1 MRRRRRITGAMK
13 LITGILLTVWMLV
26 SSLSIA
32 LGQVSDSPIISID
45 GTAIATTALGKYSID
60 QTVLDS
66 IIKNSSVSAGS
77 LYCYKEPK
85 FRLIQKLEAKADYC
99 DSTAAANDSIIHHQR
114 DKIAIQA
121 AFRHTDSL
129 ALASARHTNHEL
141 SSALAWSHEKRKQ
154 DRTLFGVIGTVLLI
168 IGAIAISK

>member
-1 MRRRRRITGAMK
+1 MGAA
-13 LITGILLTVWMLV
+13 LIVWMLV

-32 LGQVSDSPIISID
+32 LAQVSESPTISTD
-45 GTAIATTALGKYSID
+45 GTAIATIALGKYSID

-66 IIKNSSVSAGS
+66 IIKNSSVTAGS
-77 LYCYKEPK
+77 LYCYREPK

-99 DSTAAANDSIIHHQR
+99 DSTAAVNDSIIHHQR

-121 AFRHTDSL
+121 AFIHTDSL
-129 ALASARHTNHEL
+129 ALASARHSVHSLEG
-141 SSALAWSHEKRKQ
+141 ALAWSQEKRKQ